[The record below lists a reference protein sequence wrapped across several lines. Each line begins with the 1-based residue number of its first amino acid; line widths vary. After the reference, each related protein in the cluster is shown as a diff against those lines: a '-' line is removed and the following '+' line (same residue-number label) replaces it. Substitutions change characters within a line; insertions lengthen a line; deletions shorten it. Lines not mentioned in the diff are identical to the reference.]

1 MDFRKLSVLIS
12 LGLVGVAHADPSGS
26 VNQSILS
33 GVQDTSNLWIGW
45 ATTGYDFSFS
55 TQPGDPDFY
64 LNAIDVVGGPGWDPS
79 ITFNSVGSTIGSGS
93 NEYML
98 GTPLQA
104 DHSYFWED
112 LIRHDGAF
120 DSAIAPGLY
129 SFDVVFSGGST
140 PTSADILYTQSL
152 QVEIVERI
160 DAEVTVS
167 QDLAVINT
175 GETVTV
181 SAILQNNMASR
192 DFVTTTWF
200 VSGTTPGLGLN
211 FVGDWFNKTIA
222 PGGSRY
228 DLHSTWTALA
238 TDAPGDYHKVG
249 GVVGGLY
256 NGDNFLFATTSG
268 DNVHISVVPE
278 PGTMAAL
285 GLGALAVLRRRKK

>member
-1 MDFRKLSVLIS
+1 MSFRKFSVLIS

-33 GVQDTSNLWIGW
+33 GVQDTSNLWFGW

-64 LNAIDVVGGPGWDPS
+64 LNAIDVVGGPGWDPN
-79 ITFNSVGSTIGSGS
+79 ITFNSVGPTIGSDT
-93 NEYML
+93 NAYTL
-98 GTPLQA
+98 GTALQA
-104 DHSYFWED
+104 DHSYFWDD

-120 DSAIAPGLY
+120 DSTIAPGLY

-152 QVEIVERI
+152 QVEIVERV
-160 DAEVTVS
+160 DASVSVS
-167 QDLAVINT
+167 QDRSVINT

-181 SAILQNNMASR
+181 SAVLQNNMAR

-200 VSGTTPGLGLN
+200 VSGSTPGLSLN

-222 PGGSRY
+222 PGGSRS

-238 TDAPGDYHKVG
+238 TDPAGVYHKTG
-249 GVVGGLY
+249 GIVGGLY
-256 NGDNFLFATTSG
+256 NGDNFLFASVGG
-268 DNVHISVVPE
+268 DNVHITVVPE